1 MPKKR
6 KKTKK
11 SNGKLSPSRII
22 EKVDYSKVSHTTKV
36 DQSDRHVPYNLRQSG
51 PTKVELLMST
61 RVRKSPYWHLSMKA
75 GCWRATVYNRIYH
88 PRGYVRPE
96 KGGAMVEYKAI
107 KNHVTMWNVA
117 VERQIRVKGP
127 DAERFTDYVI
137 TRDATKISPMRA
149 RYVILCNYKGGVL
162 NDPILLRISK
172 NRLLSQFSK
181 IYIGFFRGVPLLVI
195 LYWIYFAMPELGYEI
210 LMISSFTAAILGM
223 GIHGSA
229 FMAEVFRS
237 GIQALNIG
245 QMEASLSLGMTPLNA
260 LRFIILPQAIRIGL
274 PPTANFAVGLLKETA
289 LCSIIAVPELML
301 RAKDVASSSFLPM
314 QAFVM
319 AAVFYYIMSFPM
331 MRLVDYLERRMG
343 KSSLS

>member
-1 MPKKR
+1 MIEFLEGYEDYFEDWLWEM
-6 KKTKK
+6 TIA
-11 SNGKLSPSRII
+11 SLLTLELMLFAFILS
-22 EKVDYSKVSHTTKV
+22 
-36 DQSDRHVPYNLRQSG
+36 
-51 PTKVELLMST
+51 
-61 RVRKSPYWHLSMKA
+61 
-75 GCWRATVYNRIYH
+75 C
-88 PRGYVRPE
+88 
-96 KGGAMVEYKAI
+96 
-107 KNHVTMWNVA
+107 
-117 VERQIRVKGP
+117 
-127 DAERFTDYVI
+127 
-137 TRDATKISPMRA
+137 
-149 RYVILCNYKGGVL
+149 VL
-162 NDPILLRISK
+162 GLFIALLRISK

-245 QMEASLSLGMTPLNA
+245 QMEASLSLGMTPINA

-331 MRLVDYLERRMG
+331 MRLVDYLERSMG
-343 KSSLS
+343 KSTL